1 MITDYTNFIVID
13 DDPVNNRICK
23 IIIERIHPDKTIM
36 SFTEPEEGLSYIADV
51 FSTEPTGKAILLL
64 DINMP
69 VLSGWDVLDRF
80 ERFKEELQGKIT
92 VYILSSSVDAFDK
105 KRAEGNRFVA
115 GYIEKPLTIERVKQF
130 FASN

>member
-1 MITDYTNFIVID
+1 MITGYTNFIVID

-23 IIIERIHPDKTIM
+23 IIIERICPDKAIA
-36 SFTEPEEGLSYIADV
+36 SFTEPEEGLAYISDV
-51 FSTEPTGKAILLL
+51 FSLQEGGKAILLL

-69 VLSGWDVLDRF
+69 VLTGWDVLDRF
-80 ERFKEELQGKIT
+80 EQFEAELQERIT

-130 FASN
+130 FAAD

>member
-1 MITDYTNFIVID
+1 MLTEYTNFIVID

-23 IIIERIHPDKTIM
+23 IIIDRIYPDKTIT
-36 SFTEPEEGLSYIADV
+36 SFTEPEDGLAYIRDV
-51 FSTEPTGKAILLL
+51 FSTQEDGRAILLL

-80 ERFKEELQGKIT
+80 EKFKEAIQDKIT

-130 FASN
+130 FAAS

>member
-1 MITDYTNFIVID
+1 MITGYTNFIVID

-23 IIIERIHPDKTIM
+23 IIIERIHPDKAIM
-36 SFTEPEEGLSYIADV
+36 SFTEPEEGLTYIANV
-51 FSTEPTGKAILLL
+51 FSAEPTGKAILLL

-80 ERFKEELQGKIT
+80 EQFKEELQDKIT

-130 FASN
+130 FAAN